1 MMAVVVLTF
10 DLEVMTSKVVRV
22 KVEGQWCVGLI
33 QEQVDPG
40 HLDPVPFKHRTQ
52 NLSGKTQKIHSVI
65 RPSVRPHTSLQQDAP
80 VLSPQAFL
88 FHGRDDLSVYV
99 HVEVKLEGEAL
110 LTGVLQRG
118 TGCQRH
124 RDCVTSL
131 LSALTSVWRL
141 LGFFFTN
148 FIPPVLRSLQISY
161 YATRQ
166 KPPAESDQTPSTSP

>member
-1 MMAVVVLTF
+1 MLPVVVLTF

-22 KVEGQWCVGLI
+22 KVEGQWRVGLI

-52 NLSGKTQKIHSVI
+52 NLSGKTHKDSFV
-65 RPSVRPHTSLQQDAP
+65 RPSVHLSSQQDCP

-88 FHGRDDLSVYV
+88 FHGRDDLGVYV

-124 RDCVTSL
+124 RDRVTSPL
-131 LSALTSVWRL
+131 AALTSVWRL

-148 FIPPVLRSLQISY
+148 FIPPVFRSLQISY

-166 KPPAESDQTPSTSP
+166 KPPAESDQTPSTSA